1 MGLPE
6 HTGNLGQQAALQAP
20 VLWVRTL
27 ALWVRTM
34 SPICSERPEPCLA
47 WTGPPALTVP
57 SFCMYVIFAESH
69 RS

>member
-6 HTGNLGQQAALQAP
+6 HTGSLGQQAALQAS
-20 VLWVRTL
+20 V
-27 ALWVRTM
+27 LWVRTM
-34 SPICSERPEPCLA
+34 SPVCSERPEPCLA